1 MRGTTAGTGSGTR
14 GLRSP
19 MALLFG
25 QAVAG
30 VLLGAVWWALARRPS
45 PWLVGEP
52 VVVSGAAYPIARDGS
67 FAVLTALVGLVAAAL
82 VLRWARE
89 HPLPVLVAALA
100 GALAGSLLTVATA
113 GALPPSDPSSLT
125 HVSVYA
131 WAVVLVQPLV
141 LSAVVAVVALAR
153 ALVDWTRSED

>member
-1 MRGTTAGTGSGTR
+1 MTDGTSDQGSGAR
-14 GLRSP
+14 GVRLP
-19 MALLFG
+19 MALLLG

-30 VLLGAVWWALARRPS
+30 PLLGVLWWALARRPA

-52 VVVSGAAYPIARDGS
+52 VVVTGAAYPIARDGS
-67 FAVLTALVGLVAAAL
+67 FAALTALAGLVAGAL

-89 HPLPVLVAALA
+89 HPLPVMVAGLT

-113 GALPPSDPSSLT
+113 GVLPPSDPSALA

-141 LSAVVAVVALAR
+141 VSVVVAVVSLAG
-153 ALVDWTRSED
+153 ALVAWTRSEA